1 MKRAN
6 RVPLPIVAVALF
18 FAEIITFG
26 VRVSAQNAEK
36 APLPE
41 YFGVYAL
48 DNGKLTALIGGNS
61 SENRGSQTL
70 ELFSFETNSSMRYS
84 VLAFSSE
91 IRFVVFD
98 QASGEVADA

>member
-1 MKRAN
+1 MDGTARSLRLTAWS
-6 RVPLPIVAVALF
+6 VFSLF
-18 FAEIITFG
+18 LILGMFG
-26 VRVSAQNAEK
+26 SPACAQTPGK
-36 APLPE
+36 IQVPE

-61 SENRGSQTL
+61 SESRGSQTV
-70 ELFSFETNSSMRYS
+70 ELFSFETNSSKIYP

-98 QASGEVADA
+98 QASGAVA